1 MSKIDLN
8 EEMKRQQKLMLS
20 DKLMLTF
27 EEARELLGIGRNTL
41 IALTQAGYICYL
53 ELGNKRCYPRW
64 ALDDFTRNFMFKRI
78 DLQTLE
84 VANIENDYDG
94 LIQRLKQENQMLNQ
108 KLDMAKKAL
117 A

>member
-64 ALDDFTRNFMFKRI
+64 ALDEFTRNFMFKRI

-94 LIQRLKQENQMLNQ
+94 LIQQLKQENQTLNN

>member
-1 MSKIDLN
+1 MSMIDLN
-8 EEMKRQQKLMLS
+8 EEMKRQQRVLVA

-64 ALDDFTRNFMFKRI
+64 ALEEFTRNFTFKRI
-78 DLQTLE
+78 DLQSLE
-84 VANIENDYDG
+84 VANIENDYDE
-94 LIQRLKQENQMLNQ
+94 LVQRLKQDNQVLKN
-108 KLDMAKKAL
+108 KLDMAKRAL

>member
-1 MSKIDLN
+1 
-8 EEMKRQQKLMLS
+8 
-20 DKLMLTF
+20 
-27 EEARELLGIGRNTL
+27 
-41 IALTQAGYICYL
+41 
-53 ELGNKRCYPRW
+53 
-64 ALDDFTRNFMFKRI
+64 MFKRI

-94 LIQRLKQENQMLNQ
+94 LVQRLKQDNQALKS

>member
-1 MSKIDLN
+1 MIDLN
-8 EEMKRQQKLMLS
+8 EEMKRQQRVLVA

-53 ELGNKRCYPRW
+53 ELGSKRCYPRW
-64 ALDDFTRNFMFKRI
+64 ALEEFTRNFIFKRI

-84 VANIENDYDG
+84 VTDIANDYEE
-94 LIQRLKQENQMLNQ
+94 LVQRLKQENQTLTN

>member
-1 MSKIDLN
+1 MPKIDLN

-94 LIQRLKQENQMLNQ
+94 LIQRLKQENQTLNN

>member
-94 LIQRLKQENQMLNQ
+94 LVQRLKQENQALNN

>member
-94 LIQRLKQENQMLNQ
+94 LVQRLKQENQTLNN